1 MGNNKIECIDISYSY
16 TSKNTNIFIF
26 RGGGKVRIYTR
37 ITNATGKRL
46 ANILKNYS
54 PITNDRVNPPL
65 WLSYHINSSLS
76 APVRRYAGKDNC
88 LP

>member
-54 PITNDRVNPPL
+54 PITNDRVNPSL
-65 WLSYHINSSLS
+65 WLSYRINFPPS
-76 APVRRYAGKDNC
+76 APARFIRGQG
-88 LP
+88 